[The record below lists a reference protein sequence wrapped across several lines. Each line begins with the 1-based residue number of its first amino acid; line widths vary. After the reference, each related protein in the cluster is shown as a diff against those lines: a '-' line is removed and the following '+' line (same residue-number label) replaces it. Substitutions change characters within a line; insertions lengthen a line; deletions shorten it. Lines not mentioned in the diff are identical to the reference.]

1 MSRQDFTVSIAAFTA
16 ALREQHGFGVGHAAT
31 RDALRAAEV
40 VGIADGP
47 HLRRA
52 FRAVY
57 CATPDEAARFD
68 AAFDEFFLGAQGIAQ
83 PNLRPRHTRPERKP
97 QELHNRDSDDANAK
111 GRPRDA
117 ARERDRAADESN
129 ETTGRAVERRPV
141 EEANDPATV
150 WQTLRARYSAAAA
163 RAPTPPIPAAGLDAM
178 LAHASRL
185 IAGVRIARSRRRT
198 PRRSGDRIDLRRTLR
213 ASVETAGD
221 PIDLRRTARAL
232 RSARFVVLIDGSR
245 STAEHAGPMLQF
257 AYALVQRSRRA
268 NAFVFSTALRDVTP
282 VLRER
287 DRAGRA
293 LGDLGEAWGGGTRIG
308 DNMLE
313 FVREHGARLLL
324 PQTLV
329 FVFSDGL
336 DVGNLDRL
344 ERAMRELRARSAGV
358 VWLHPHAGAAAFTP
372 SARGMRTALPY
383 VAALRPARDEAD
395 FADLARTL
403 RRRLAVAPSRS
414 TSR

>member
-1 MSRQDFTVSIAAFTA
+1 MSQRDFTSSIATFTA
-16 ALREQHGFGVGHAAT
+16 TLREEHGFGVGHAAT
-31 RDALRAAEV
+31 RDALRAADV
-40 VGIADGP
+40 VGITDGP

-68 AAFDEFFLGAQGIAQ
+68 AAFDAFFLGAQGIAQ
-83 PNLRPRHTRPERKP
+83 PNLTSRHTRPKP
-97 QELHNRDSDDANAK
+97 EPEEARLRDRDDANAK

-117 ARERDRAADESN
+117 SREREHAAGESN
-129 ETTGRAVERRPV
+129 ETTGRVAERRPV
-141 EEANDPATV
+141 DDANDPATV

-163 RAPTPPIPAAGLDAM
+163 RAPAPPIPAAGLHTM
-178 LAHASRL
+178 LGHASRL

-198 PRRSGDRIDLRRTLR
+198 PRRTGDRIDLRRTLR

-232 RSARFVVLIDGSR
+232 RSARFIVLIDGSR

-268 NAFVFSTALRDVTP
+268 NAFVFSTALSDVTRT
-282 VLRER
+282 LRER

-308 DNMLE
+308 DNLLE
-313 FVREHGARLLL
+313 FVREHGARLLS
-324 PQTLV
+324 PQTVV
-329 FVFSDGL
+329 FLFSDGL
-336 DVGNLDRL
+336 DVGHLDRL
-344 ERAMRELRARSAGV
+344 ERAMRELRARAAGV
-358 VWLHPHAGAAAFTP
+358 VWLHPHAGSAVFAP
-372 SARGMRTALPY
+372 SARGMSIALPY

-403 RRRLAVAPSRS
+403 GRRLAVAPRPA
-414 TSR
+414 TPR

>member
-1 MSRQDFTVSIAAFTA
+1 MSQRDFTSGIATFTA
-16 ALREQHGFGVGHAAT
+16 ALRDQHGFGVGHAAT

-40 VGIADGP
+40 VGITDAA

-68 AAFDEFFLGAQGIAQ
+68 GAFDAFFLAAQGIAQ
-83 PNLRPRHTRPERKP
+83 PNLTSRHTRPGPERAR
-97 QELHNRDSDDANAK
+97 ESDRDRKDDEHR
-111 GRPRDA
+111 RPPEQRRDA
-117 ARERDRAADESN
+117 DENDAS
-129 ETTGRAVERRPV
+129 TSRVVERRPV
-141 EEANDPATV
+141 EDDNDPATV

-163 RAPTPPIPAAGLDAM
+163 RAPAPPIPAAGLDAM

-185 IAGVRIARSRRRT
+185 IAAVRIARSRRRT
-198 PRRSGDRIDLRRTLR
+198 PRRTGDRIDLRRTLR
-213 ASVETAGD
+213 ASVGTGGD

-232 RSARFVVLIDGSR
+232 RSARFVLLIDGSR
-245 STAEHAGPMLQF
+245 STAEHAGPVLQF
-257 AYALVQRSRRA
+257 AYALLQRSRRA
-268 NAFVFSTALRDVTP
+268 NAFVFSTALRDVTQT
-282 VLRER
+282 LRER
-287 DRAGRA
+287 DRAGRP

-308 DNMLE
+308 DNLLA
-313 FVREHGARLLL
+313 FVREHGARLLS

-329 FVFSDGL
+329 FIFSDGL
-336 DVGNLDRL
+336 DVGSLDRL

-358 VWLHPHAGAAAFTP
+358 VWLHPHAGAAAFAP

-383 VAALRPARDEAD
+383 VTALHPARDESD

-403 RRRLAVAPSRS
+403 GRPGLISR
-414 TSR
+414 

>member
-1 MSRQDFTVSIAAFTA
+1 MSQRDFTSGIAAFTA
-16 ALREQHGFGVGHAAT
+16 TLRDAHSFSVGHAAT

-40 VGIADGP
+40 VGITDAA

-68 AAFDEFFLGAQGIAQ
+68 SAFDAFFLGPQGIPQ
-83 PNLRPRHTRPERKP
+83 PNLTSRHTRS
-97 QELHNRDSDDANAK
+97 Q
-111 GRPRDA
+111 
-117 ARERDRAADESN
+117 RERDRTQDDPARPTRSSRDRDPAAG
-129 ETTGRAVERRPV
+129 ETTERTDRTGERRPADD
-141 EEANDPATV
+141 ANDPATV

-163 RAPTPPIPAAGLDAM
+163 RASAPPIASEGLDAM
-178 LAHASRL
+178 FAHASRL
-185 IAGVRIARSRRRT
+185 VASVRIARSRRRT
-198 PRRSGDRIDLRRTLR
+198 PNRSGDRIDLRRTLR

-245 STAEHAGPMLQF
+245 STSEHAGPVLQF

-268 NAFVFSTALRDVTP
+268 HALVFSTALHEITP
-282 VLRER
+282 LLRER

-308 DNMLE
+308 DNLLT
-313 FVREHGARLLL
+313 FVREHGARLLS

-329 FVFSDGL
+329 LVFSDGL

-358 VWLHPHAGAAAFTP
+358 VWLHPHAGTAAFSP
-372 SARGMRTALPY
+372 SAGGMRTALPY
-383 VAALRPARDEAD
+383 VSVLHPARDEAD

-403 RRRLAVAPSRS
+403 GRRLAVAAGARAV